1 MQNNSSFL
9 HIFYRVY
16 QNISYLCICKN
27 KANKIKI
34 SLLTFKNTKI
44 MANKQN
50 DINPVSVRFD
60 DDGKPM
66 GVRIRTIDEDFTIAL
81 HDACDHDVTA
91 DEARSLGQAFTLRQA
106 HILCAYLEDVQDA
119 LEEAGGDRLD
129 GWYVTC
135 ADYYAYDT
143 WYFNSTS
150 GCVFFNLRYIHY
162 FRSRPVLALPL
173 ND

>member
-1 MQNNSSFL
+1 
-9 HIFYRVY
+9 
-16 QNISYLCICKN
+16 
-27 KANKIKI
+27 
-34 SLLTFKNTKI
+34 

-50 DINPVSVRFD
+50 DIKPVSVRFD

-66 GVRIRTIDEDFTIAL
+66 GVRIRTLDEDFTIAL

-91 DEARSLGQAFTLRQA
+91 DEARSLGQAFTLKQA

-135 ADYYAYDT
+135 ADYNATYT
-143 WYFNSTS
+143 WYFLSTL
-150 GCVFFNLRYIHY
+150 GCLADASRYYHY
-162 FRSRPVLALPL
+162 FRSRPVLALPS